1 MDPWTIDT
9 VGPLGA
15 GVGVGDGDG
24 LVGAGEGALGEE
36 DPHAAESANSAAART
51 IR

>member
-15 GVGVGDGDG
+15 GVGDGDGD
-24 LVGAGEGALGEE
+24 VGAGDGALGEE
-36 DPHAAESANSAAART
+36 DPHAAESANNAAART